1 MNNLRFDALKKIAQ
15 QTSDRFN
22 PNPNRLERFAD
33 HVLTDQKLSHYLSK
47 TAFTEMTKASLS
59 GQPISRSLAEQI
71 AQSMK
76 IWALDKGATHYTIG
90 SNP

>member
-22 PNPNRLERFAD
+22 QNPNRLECFAD

-47 TAFTEMTKASLS
+47 TAFTEMTKASM
-59 GQPISRSLAEQI
+59 GTTHKPFFGRANCAIYED
-71 AQSMK
+71 M
-76 IWALDKGATHYTIG
+76 GA
-90 SNP
+90 